1 VDRNLDIVRGGY
13 AHFEVTGDV
22 DADILA
28 PDFVWDMSHFRGWPE
43 EQFYDGVEG
52 TRAFLRAWTEPWD
65 EWELE
70 LDSLHEAGDQVVAI
84 VRQRGR
90 SRATGMVVEMS
101 FGQLWTLRDG
111 KETRMEMYA
120 DAGEAMRA
128 AGLTR

>member
-1 VDRNLDIVRGGY
+1 VDRNVDIVRGGY
-13 AHFEVTGDV
+13 AHFEATGDV

-70 LDSLHEAGDQVVAI
+70 LDSVHEAGEQVVAI
-84 VRQRGR
+84 ARQRGR

-120 DAGEAMRA
+120 DASEAMRA
-128 AGLTR
+128 AGLTG